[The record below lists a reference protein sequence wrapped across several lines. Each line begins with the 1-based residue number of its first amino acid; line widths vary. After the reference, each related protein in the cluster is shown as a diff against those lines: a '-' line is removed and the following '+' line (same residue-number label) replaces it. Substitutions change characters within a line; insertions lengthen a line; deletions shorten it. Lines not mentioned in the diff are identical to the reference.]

1 MTSGPTSS
9 TKVTEADSP
18 IESSECESIGVNRV
32 EPTAEPQ
39 PEWNV
44 AIQLWGAAWDF
55 HQYGLGACFGL
66 IGLVAIVTL
75 LKLLKFNRGARQKR
89 VSLVVLS
96 QIVSF
101 GFSRCVFLCLD
112 AYHSKQNLPFAVLNI
127 IWGMGQPCLIAAFML
142 IFLVLRNALVMKT
155 RFQNWYT
162 PRNIALIQIPYFLFV
177 FSSETVVSFFPTYK
191 ALLLVCQIIGAVL
204 HLSLA
209 VFYCYIAVLIRQ
221 EMHMVRQRSGQTT
234 VRGRRSFAKFKR
246 CIGAALGGFSI
257 GIMHVYSMV
266 SMNRVFSATKH
277 VDAWPWF
284 AFQTSMRCLEIGM
297 SVLLY
302 VTGIQK
308 SAVVSRVRVDA
319 APMMHPQAH
328 GKVAWNSQPKY
339 TEQRKTNRP
348 FLHLSSA
355 D

>member
-39 PEWNV
+39 PEWNK

-162 PRNIALIQIPYFLFV
+162 PRNIAIITIPYFLFV

-209 VFYCYIAVLIRQ
+209 GFYCYIAVLIRQ
-221 EMHMVRQRSGQTT
+221 EMHLVRQRSGQTT

-328 GKVAWNSQPKY
+328 AKVTWNSQPKD

>member
-1 MTSGPTSS
+1 MTSGPISS
-9 TKVTEADSP
+9 TKVTETDFA
-18 IESSECESIGVNRV
+18 IESSEPESIGVSRV

-39 PEWNV
+39 PEWSV

-66 IGLVAIVTL
+66 IGLVALVTL
-75 LKLLKFNRGARQKR
+75 LKLLKFNRSARQKR

-101 GFSRCVFLCLD
+101 GFTRCVFLCLD
-112 AYHSKQNLPFAVLNI
+112 AYNSKQYLPFAVLNI
-127 IWGMGQPCLIAAFML
+127 IWGIAQPCLIAAFML

-162 PRNIALIQIPYFLFV
+162 SRNIALITIPYFLFV
-177 FSSETVVSFFPTYK
+177 FSSETIVSFFPMYNG
-191 ALLLVCQIIGAVL
+191 LLLVCQIIGAVL

-209 VFYCYIAVLIRQ
+209 AFYCYIAVLIRQ
-221 EMHMVRQRSGQTT
+221 KMHLVRQRSGKTT
-234 VRGRRSFAKFKR
+234 VKGRHSFSKFKR

-257 GIMHVYSMV
+257 GIMHVYAMA

-277 VDAWPWF
+277 VDEWLWF

-302 VTGIQK
+302 LTGTQK

-319 APMMHPQAH
+319 APTMHPQAH
-328 GKVAWNSQPKY
+328 ARVAWNS
-339 TEQRKTNRP
+339 
-348 FLHLSSA
+348 
-355 D
+355 